1 MMPPPPPPPPPPT
14 TPPPPPND
22 GLDHHHA
29 VEKIGEE
36 KEASRGGLK
45 QRHVP
50 ASKREAKLA
59 KLSQYQA
66 RYRRLWWGRDLQV
79 DALVDPRMMI
89 DDGMKGFYGFNLS
102 GVFIRDCLIIGYPVH
117 TLNEKKTCFHE
128 FAFHILTTRSP
139 TMWDLASD
147 VMTWAAAP
155 ASASSSTT
163 SSTSSTA
170 AAGGAAAAGAASS
183 KSSKWLWDGL
193 AVSQNFVGSPH
204 VVRGSS

>member
-1 MMPPPPPPPPPPT
+1 MNLKFGLQINVPFKYTTCTALRRGVFDRPTDRQPSDRLCPTVGVRPLVSDRQPSDRQSAEQERTNDEDVRKEEQGGEAGEVGEEAEEDELAGEKSMMPPPPPPPPPPT

-79 DALVDPRMMI
+79 DALVDPRMM
-89 DDGMKGFYGFNLS
+89 MM
-102 GVFIRDCLIIGYPVH
+102 
-117 TLNEKKTCFHE
+117 E
-128 FAFHILTTRSP
+128 
-139 TMWDLASD
+139 
-147 VMTWAAAP
+147 
-155 ASASSSTT
+155 
-163 SSTSSTA
+163 
-170 AAGGAAAAGAASS
+170 
-183 KSSKWLWDGL
+183 
-193 AVSQNFVGSPH
+193 
-204 VVRGSS
+204 